1 MEKIYPFISGAITQ
15 ETCRGRKPGRTREE
29 FIARGRVV
37 YLSLILGLLLINA
50 NELGAQ
56 ITQRGSATTA
66 TGITTITI
74 NKPTGVVAGDV
85 MIVNIVQNE
94 TNNATLSDANLT
106 EWTLIDGR
114 LIYDSGTYGTSNAWW
129 GTVLYKVATGSEGS
143 NYAFS
148 CDADAD
154 MSIGSIVAFY
164 NVDATGGYNADGTV
178 GGPFDVDPG
187 TLRTNNSNPVTADAI
202 TTSSANAA
210 VIMLAQVAAQRNFGT
225 WSTTSP
231 GTLTELYD
239 YNTTDVDD
247 ASVGAAWAIKA
258 SAGSTGNGTVS
269 LGGTSNYRNA
279 GILIAL
285 RSQPI
290 ISITTGAVSTP
301 PFCVSSESGASG
313 TVAFTSSGTFTNA
326 TFTAYLS
333 DASGSFSSPTSIGS
347 TTVNGTDPSGSI
359 DIGIPTGTATGT
371 GYRIR
376 IDCASPAITGT
387 ESSAIIIIN
396 GAADVTSA
404 AASAGNEQAILSWTN
419 PSGCFNEIM
428 IVAKAGSA
436 TTSFP
441 GGDGS
446 SYTANTVFATPGT
459 EFGSDGGFVVYKGST
474 SPQTVTGLT
483 NGTTYHF
490 TFFTRNGSAW
500 SSGTTVTAIPS
511 LATSGDY
518 RSNATIM
525 NWNTTTSGQWQRFNG
540 STWVNT
546 TTPPT
551 SANANIITIRDGNTV
566 TVTAVFSVDQVIV
579 ASGGKVTVNNV
590 TMTIAQGT
598 GDDFVV
604 NGTVELTGASGV
616 ITTTGTLVFNSESNY
631 IHNRATGIIPTA
643 NWDIGSTCSVIG
655 ANGLPTGGMNQSFGN
670 FIWDCPNQNAHSGTW
685 NIGVGMEVKRD
696 LTVIATGSGTT
707 YDIGF
712 TQVTDGASLRI
723 GRDLILSGG
732 IFRVCYLA
740 NASVTVGRDLI
751 INGGT
756 LVMNSSENTTTPDY
770 VGTLIVE
777 GDVSIT
783 SGTLNFSQL
792 DRCDEGDNGI
802 INVKGDFTHS
812 GGTITELGGSSGNTI
827 NFSGTT
833 IQNYTSGGTVANTV
847 NFNVNNGAILYT
859 GASLLG
865 NGSIGTFTLADGG
878 TLGIGDAAGITT
890 SGTTGNIRVTGT
902 RTYNTG
908 ANYIYNGSAAQV
920 TGTGLPATVN
930 SLTFNNTVGA
940 ITFTAACAV
949 TNDFSITAGSKA
961 NLGTLLSHSAG
972 TLILGG
978 NPQIGCSYGSSAS
991 DATVKNDTY
1000 FENSGIVT
1008 TGTCPNGLW
1017 IGVGSTNWHTAANW
1031 LLGGQIPT
1039 SSDDVIIS
1047 SAAPYQP
1054 VVLATN
1060 TASCKNLTIN
1070 NGATLTILPLGQAT
1084 IAETLNNNGTLNLE
1098 SDATGSASL
1107 IVNTYSGN
1115 PANIKLYLTGENWH
1129 YISSPVL
1136 GINETTFFDNTD
1148 GTWDLAHFK
1157 EDISL
1162 SLFPSQTQY
1171 NWQMSW
1177 VGYDGWSYFDESSTG
1192 FSSTPMVIGK
1202 GYNFWDENTTIYTL
1216 TGSINTQQ
1224 ISQPI
1229 TVTDRGVGNEGF
1241 QGFNLLGNPFSCG
1254 LNINTMF
1261 SSGWPASTYTAV
1273 YFTSNGQ
1280 PLVYSTDI
1288 MVPGDAIPGFIPP
1301 MQGFF
1306 IKTDAAGTFT
1316 FPLGARVHTS
1326 VNHYKKGGDETL
1338 ISLVRLSISENGKKD
1353 ETVIRF
1359 DKSAKTGADYNF
1371 DAPRFIQPQ
1380 DKPGIYTSINGQ
1392 DFTINGM
1399 PFPESSVEIP
1409 VTVELLAAG
1418 NHVITAMEIQ
1428 ELANYKVSLKDK
1440 STGSTVDLNSVKEY
1454 SFSAP
1459 AGEIKDRFILA
1470 ITNLSTDI
1478 EDPLAAEK
1486 LFNIYHGFGLINIQ
1500 PLSDEW
1506 NGVSGSVKIMD
1517 LSGKPVRVEPNAEF
1531 NKNTLIQLPAP
1542 DKAGLY
1548 FVEIRS
1554 GMMKFTGKV
1563 LVK

>member
-1 MEKIYPFISGAITQ
+1 MKNINPFTPWANTTTALQNKKYVKKIYVPVKFKIFFALVL
-15 ETCRGRKPGRTREE
+15 
-29 FIARGRVV
+29 AM
-37 YLSLILGLLLINA
+37 LLLSGLYAKAAISHVA
-50 NELGAQ
+50 STSATGAT
-56 ITQRGSATTA
+56 ITLPTGWQAGDLALVFAFRDGSTTAPSLATGFTTITTGSATI
-66 TGITTITI
+66 GTT
-74 NKPTGVVAGDV
+74 N
-85 MIVNIVQNE
+85 
-94 TNNATLSDANLT
+94 
-106 EWTLIDGR
+106 
-114 LIYDSGTYGTSNAWW
+114 
-129 GTVLYKVATGSEGS
+129 
-143 NYAFS
+143 
-148 CDADAD
+148 
-154 MSIGSIVAFY
+154 
-164 NVDATGGYNADGTV
+164 
-178 GGPFDVDPG
+178 
-187 TLRTNNSNPVTADAI
+187 
-202 TTSSANAA
+202 
-210 VIMLAQVAAQRNFGT
+210 
-225 WSTTSP
+225 
-231 GTLTELYD
+231 
-239 YNTTDVDD
+239 
-247 ASVGAAWAIKA
+247 A
-258 SAGSTGNGTVS
+258 SALLAYRVLQVGDGSLT
-269 LGGTSNYRNA
+269 
-279 GILIAL
+279 
-285 RSQPI
+285 
-290 ISITTGAVSTP
+290 
-301 PFCVSSESGASG
+301 F
-313 TVAFTSSGTFTNA
+313 TFTNA
-326 TFTAYLS
+326 TEHEILVLRGTATSNPIVAKFVANGGSSNTMSYSGLTGGTLSSSWITGFGGHRTATDVNTRTVTGMTIRSASTTTLGMHSMTGTTSFTSRNWSTVNNRSRWVTIVAEILESTDPTFTVAPNNLDFSFAYTGGNSASQSFQL
-333 DASGSFSSPTSIGS
+333 SGSNLTGFPSNISVSAPSTDFQVSNDNSTWGAA
-347 TTVNGTDPSGSI
+347 TTVAYTSATLGATPVYVRFTPQSSGEKS
-359 DIGIPTGTATGT
+359 GNVTFTGGGVTSPPTVALTGTGTAPATQLAFVSFPAAGFININFTSFTVEARSSDNSVDYLFNGDIILEKASGPGT
-371 GYRIR
+371 L
-376 IDCASPAITGT
+376 SGT
-387 ESSAIIIIN
+387 TTVAAIN
-396 GAADVTSA
+396 GVATFSA
-404 AASAGNEQAILSWTN
+404 VQVNL
-419 PSGCFNEIM
+419 
-428 IVAKAGSA
+428 AGS
-436 TTSFP
+436 
-441 GGDGS
+441 
-446 SYTANTVFATPGT
+446 YT
-459 EFGSDGGFVVYKGST
+459 
-474 SPQTVTGLT
+474 L
-483 NGTTYHF
+483 
-490 TFFTRNGSAW
+490 SA
-500 SSGTTVTAIPS
+500 SSGTLTQATSGIIVVTAPAVNDYRSANSGNWNS
-511 LATSGDY
+511 LATWVRWDGD
-518 RSNATIM
+518 SWET
-525 NWNTTTSGQWQRFNG
+525 
-540 STWVNT
+540 
-546 TTPPT
+546 PT
-551 SANANIITIRDGNTV
+551 SVQGTPTNSSGTITVTSHTV
-566 TVTAVFSVDQVIV
+566 TVTAVVSVDQVIV

-604 NGTVELTGASGV
+604 NGTVELTGTSGA
-616 ITTTGTLVFNSESNY
+616 ITTTGNLVFNAGSTY
-631 IHNRATGIIPTA
+631 IHDRNGGTIPIAT
-643 NWDIGSTCSVIG
+643 WDDNSTCTVTG
-655 ANGLPTGGMNQSFGN
+655 VVATVPTIQNNQSFGN
-670 FIWDCPNQNAHSGTW
+670 FVW
-685 NIGVGMEVKRD
+685 NCTGQTSYGNTITQTGMSIKGD
-696 LTVIATGSGTT
+696 LIIQSTNTNR
-707 YDIGF
+707 DIGLCN
-712 TQVTDGASLRI
+712 TANSTLNV
-723 GRDLILSGG
+723 GG
-732 IFRVCYLA
+732 
-740 NASVTVGRDLI
+740 DLI
-751 INGGT
+751 INSATAVYRVCYINTTTLNVAGDVIISGGT

-770 VGTLIVE
+770 VGTINVE
-777 GDVSIT
+777 GDVTIT
-783 SGTLNFSQL
+783 SGTLNFSENG
-792 DRCDEGDNGI
+792 RCDEGDDGI
-802 INVKGDFTHS
+802 INVKGNFTHT

-827 NFSGTT
+827 NFAGTT
-833 IQNYTSGGTVANTV
+833 IQTYTSGGTVANTV
-847 NFNVNNGAILYT
+847 NFNVNTGAILYT

-878 TLGIGDAAGITT
+878 TLGIGDPAGITS
-890 SGTTGNIRVTGT
+890 SGSTGNVRVSGT
-902 RTYNTG
+902 RTYSPA
-908 ANYIYNGSAAQV
+908 ANYIYNGTSAQN
-920 TGTGLPATVN
+920 TGNGLPATVN
-930 SLTFNNTVGA
+930 NLTFNNTIGA
-940 ITFTAACAV
+940 VTFTSVCAV
-949 TNDFSITAGSKA
+949 TNNFSITAGSKA
-961 NLGTLLSHSAG
+961 NLGLSLSHSAG

-991 DATVKNDTY
+991 GATVKNDTY
-1000 FENSGIVT
+1000 FENTGIVT

-1017 IGVGSTNWHTAANW
+1017 IGVGSTNWHTASNW
-1031 LLGGQIPT
+1031 LLNGELPT
-1039 SSDDVIIS
+1039 ANDDVIIS

-1084 IAETLNNNGTLNLE
+1084 ISETLNNNGTLNLE

-1136 GINETTFFDNTD
+1136 GINETTFFDNND
-1148 GTWDLAHFK
+1148 ETWDLAHFK

-1177 VGYDGWSYFDESSTG
+1177 VGYDGWSYFDGSPTG

-1202 GYNFWDENTTIYTL
+1202 GYNFWDENTAAYTL

-1224 ISQPI
+1224 TSQPI
-1229 TVTDRGVGNEGF
+1229 TVTDRGIGSEGF
-1241 QGFNLLGNPFSCG
+1241 EGFNLLGNPFSCG

-1261 SSGWPASTYTAV
+1261 SSSWPASTYTAV

-1280 PLVYSTDI
+1280 PLVYSTDV

-1506 NGVSGSVKIMD
+1506 DGVSGSVKIMD